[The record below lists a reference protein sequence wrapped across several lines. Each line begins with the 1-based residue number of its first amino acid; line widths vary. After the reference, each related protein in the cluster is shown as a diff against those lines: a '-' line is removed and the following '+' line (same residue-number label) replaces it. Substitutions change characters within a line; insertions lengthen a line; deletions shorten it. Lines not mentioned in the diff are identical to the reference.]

1 MSITEPPA
9 GRGRVKSHTTCG
21 NALQTLHWW
30 ELLPQGSTF
39 IMVIPL
45 RFPVILFAISKI
57 KSWYGYWKTQFWE
70 LWTSAVTLNLLSKNK
85 NKKLFPPHYAAELH
99 EIHWG
104 LHLVNFLLIGFAW
117 KGSWCK
123 APLQT
128 HGQDNHNK
136 TQAQP
141 ALTKQQL
148 ILGDYCWPWCS
159 AGHPPHVDS
168 DYPTSQ
174 LWSTPRSPAS
184 SAPRQG
190 CGCLDPA
197 VGLG

>member
-128 HGQDNHNK
+128 HGQDN
-136 TQAQP
+136 Q
-141 ALTKQQL
+141 
-148 ILGDYCWPWCS
+148 I
-159 AGHPPHVDS
+159 
-168 DYPTSQ
+168 
-174 LWSTPRSPAS
+174 TPRHSQGWQNS
-184 SAPRQG
+184 SSYWGTTAGPDALQDI
-190 CGCLDPA
+190 LHT
-197 VGLG
+197 